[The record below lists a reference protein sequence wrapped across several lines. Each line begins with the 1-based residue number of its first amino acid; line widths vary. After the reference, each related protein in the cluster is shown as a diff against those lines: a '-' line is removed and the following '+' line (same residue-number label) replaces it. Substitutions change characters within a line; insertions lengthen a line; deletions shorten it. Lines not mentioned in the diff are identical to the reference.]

1 MRLGSKSALVL
12 AALAC
17 ASCGGGDERPTPL
30 PTPPDP
36 ALGVTPTAA
45 TGPTQ
50 ITFLASS
57 PAPGST
63 TTGCGPSVEG
73 CRGQLTMTFRL
84 LSPAGGPVL
93 RFAAFLHSRQ
103 LTACLSTT
111 TTGSFD
117 LQPGQPR
124 EIQVVFDRAD
134 ACATPVDLVT
144 MDATAEGVVTIAS
157 RQEWGLRYSLAP

>member
-1 MRLGSKSALVL
+1 MRFVSKCALIL

-17 ASCGGGDERPTPL
+17 ASCGGGDQRPTPL

-36 ALGVTPTAA
+36 ALGVTPTVT

-50 ITFLASS
+50 ITFVSSS

-73 CRGQLTMTFRL
+73 CRGRLTMTFRL
-84 LSPAGGPVL
+84 LSAAGGPVL
-93 RFAAFLHSRQ
+93 RFTAFLHSRQ
-103 LTACLSTT
+103 LTACLTA

-124 EIQVVFDRAD
+124 EVQVVFDRAD

-144 MDATAEGVVTIAS
+144 MDATAEGVVTIES
-157 RQEWGLRYSLAP
+157 RQVWGLRYSLAP